1 MKDDS
6 VYINNILDAI
16 AKIERFTA
24 GVTNIGFLNN
34 QMLQSATILQLGLIG
49 EEANKISDTVKSKIP
64 LAWKEIVA
72 FRNIAFHEYMN
83 LKLETVWSTV
93 TDDIP
98 VLKQELL
105 KTNHR

>member
-64 LAWKEIVA
+64 LAW
-72 FRNIAFHEYMN
+72 IAFHEYMN